1 MKICWNSSR
10 LTGAST
16 PSRNWMSV
24 IPIPATAVAAAPAAS
39 GTSPWAGSRSSRS
52 RPAQ

>member
-1 MKICWNSSR
+1 MNTCWKSST

-24 IPIPATAVAAAPAAS
+24 MPIPATAVAAAPAAS
-39 GTSPWAGSRSSRS
+39 GTSP
-52 RPAQ
+52 